1 LQAEKTTCPVPM
13 MKSNRV
19 MKLKRRHVMHV
30 GRTYQLIMLTIM
42 EYANVSIA
50 THFIMYGKGGK
61 YMMKRKI
68 LGVSSLAWII
78 TIAIVLLFVL
88 MFMFDIVLYIV
99 MGAIGISLALLV
111 IYFIALGVDCMI
123 N

>member
-1 LQAEKTTCPVPM
+1 MVKEE
-13 MKSNRV
+13 SIINR
-19 MKLKRRHVMHV
+19 K
-30 GRTYQLIMLTIM
+30 
-42 EYANVSIA
+42 
-50 THFIMYGKGGK
+50 F
-61 YMMKRKI
+61 
-68 LGVSSLAWII
+68 LGISSLAWII

-123 N
+123 H

>member
-1 LQAEKTTCPVPM
+1 
-13 MKSNRV
+13 
-19 MKLKRRHVMHV
+19 
-30 GRTYQLIMLTIM
+30 
-42 EYANVSIA
+42 
-50 THFIMYGKGGK
+50 
-61 YMMKRKI
+61 MMKRKI
-68 LGVSSLAWII
+68 LGISSLAWII

-123 N
+123 H

>member
-1 LQAEKTTCPVPM
+1 MVNEE
-13 MKSNRV
+13 N
-19 MKLKRRHVMHV
+19 
-30 GRTYQLIMLTIM
+30 I
-42 EYANVSIA
+42 
-50 THFIMYGKGGK
+50 
-61 YMMKRKI
+61 MMKRKI

-123 N
+123 H

>member
-1 LQAEKTTCPVPM
+1 MVKEE
-13 MKSNRV
+13 N
-19 MKLKRRHVMHV
+19 
-30 GRTYQLIMLTIM
+30 I
-42 EYANVSIA
+42 
-50 THFIMYGKGGK
+50 
-61 YMMKRKI
+61 MMKRKI
-68 LGVSSLAWII
+68 LGISSLAWII

-123 N
+123 H

>member
-1 LQAEKTTCPVPM
+1 
-13 MKSNRV
+13 
-19 MKLKRRHVMHV
+19 
-30 GRTYQLIMLTIM
+30 
-42 EYANVSIA
+42 
-50 THFIMYGKGGK
+50 MYGKGGK

-123 N
+123 H

>member
-1 LQAEKTTCPVPM
+1 M
-13 MKSNRV
+13 
-19 MKLKRRHVMHV
+19 
-30 GRTYQLIMLTIM
+30 
-42 EYANVSIA
+42 
-50 THFIMYGKGGK
+50 
-61 YMMKRKI
+61 RKF
-68 LGVSSLAWII
+68 LGISPLAWII

-123 N
+123 H

>member
-1 LQAEKTTCPVPM
+1 MVNEE
-13 MKSNRV
+13 N
-19 MKLKRRHVMHV
+19 
-30 GRTYQLIMLTIM
+30 I
-42 EYANVSIA
+42 
-50 THFIMYGKGGK
+50 
-61 YMMKRKI
+61 MMKRKI

-88 MFMFDIVLYIV
+88 MFMFDIVFYIV

-123 N
+123 H